1 MEELMTKDLTNALA
15 LLDTG
20 NYTCAVCREE
30 STHTATERGVKPL
43 LDWLDNGMD
52 LRDFSAADRVVG
64 RGAAFLYCLL
74 GVKEVYA
81 RIMSRPA
88 ADVLTAHGIG
98 CDAEKL
104 VEGIINRKG
113 TGPCPFEA
121 AVMNITDATEA
132 LIAIRAKMAQMQ
144 KGA

>member
-1 MEELMTKDLTNALA
+1 MTKDLINACS

-20 NYTCAVCREE
+20 DFTCAVCRDDL
-30 STHTATERGVKPL
+30 SYTATERGVKPL
-43 LDWLDNGMD
+43 LDWLENRTD

-88 ADVLTAHGIG
+88 ADVLDAYGIRSFAG
-98 CDAEKL
+98 KTVD
-104 VEGIINRKG
+104 GIINRKG

-121 AVMNITDATEA
+121 AVMDITDAEEA
-132 LIAIRAKMAQMQ
+132 LAAIRKKMRQMQ
-144 KGA
+144 KGNS